1 LYTYIYQ
8 SAPPALIL
16 YALFFFISSYF
27 FFYSLGAGALSAA
40 GGVAKVVPIWE
51 YETAVLN
58 PR

>member
-1 LYTYIYQ
+1 MRSSFLFLLIY
-8 SAPPALIL
+8 
-16 YALFFFISSYF
+16 